1 MTAQEFYI
9 FAVSSLFQGRRM
21 AEMSPQPLLT
31 ARGAVQAWGGMRA
44 ASARAPNPNPAP
56 KTLSYLCGS
65 EEDTH
70 RGCFILFDSEKS
82 VENLVRSHRRLK

>member
-1 MTAQEFYI
+1 
-9 FAVSSLFQGRRM
+9 M

-56 KTLSYLCGS
+56 KTSPTSVGVRRTLTGAALSFL
-65 EEDTH
+65 TV
-70 RGCFILFDSEKS
+70 KS
-82 VENLVRSHRRLK
+82 QWKTLSGLTGG